1 MLHALKIY
9 TTLFIVFMLNASTL
23 FAQPNEDSLLHIAN
37 STIDDSIKFRQFF
50 ELVKGYKYYDLEKTK
65 EFNDSIAIVSKRTK
79 NPRYKGISDYYYG
92 FYYRKKDEYDK
103 AIEFFQ
109 KAKNNAIEHKYY
121 SIYAVSISEIAGIY
135 TDKGLLAKALEINIE
150 AANFNESKK
159 DINSASRLSTNYNSI
174 GLIYVE
180 MKEYQNALKY
190 YHKAI
195 QTSSA
200 AEDRSIPYG
209 NMAEIFLLLNQV
221 DSLNFYAEKC
231 FELEY
236 ELQSPRG
243 LAYAEWLRAEAYLI
257 AEKYQL
263 AEQSANKSIQL
274 YQKYPEKILM
284 IKAYNVLTKALLKNG
299 KNSLAIENANLG
311 LSLAEETNNLIL
323 IKNSH
328 GILASSYEQNKQY
341 ALALVHSKIMTNH
354 QDSLDLVKDNKLL
367 QDLSIKYETAQ
378 KNEEIASQKLKIA
391 KKDTQRYGLLAGLI
405 LLALIF
411 TLFAY
416 RYKSNQKISNQ
427 KIELL
432 KQEKKLLSIDYMF
445 QGQEEE
451 RKRIAQDLHDG
462 LGGILSVAKI
472 QIRSIQKEIE
482 KLESLKLISKT
493 EDLIESAYNEV
504 RRISH
509 DMMPG
514 ALVNLGLF
522 AAIEDLAEQMNLT
535 KQVKI
540 KTQWYTSDE
549 LLPEK
554 STPIIYRIV
563 QEAITNTM
571 KYAKAEN
578 MLIQMTEREQG
589 FNLAIED
596 DGVGF
601 DLEHMES
608 EGLGIKSIQSRVD
621 YLNGEMEIDTKPNEG
636 TKYEIFIPR

>member
-1 MLHALKIY
+1 ML
-9 TTLFIVFMLNASTL
+9 LFKKNCFFFLL
-23 FAQPNEDSLLHIAN
+23 FFLLGNCFYGYAQPNEDSLLYIAN
-37 STIDDSIKFRQFF
+37 NTKDDSKKYEQFF
-50 ELVKGYKYYDLEKTK
+50 KLVKGFKFYNLEKAK
-65 EFNDSIAIVSKRTK
+65 QYNDSIASLYVRTG
-79 NPRYKGISDYYYG
+79 NPKYKGISDYYYG
-92 FYYRKKDEYDK
+92 FYYRKKDEYDR
-103 AIEFFQ
+103 AIEYYQ
-109 KAKNNAIEHKYY
+109 QAKKYSVEQEYY
-121 SIYAVSISEIAGIY
+121 SLYAVSISEIAGIY
-135 TDKGLLAKALEINIE
+135 SDLGLLAKALEINIE
-150 AANFNESKK
+150 AANFNESIN
-159 DINSASRLSTNYNSI
+159 DSNSAGRLSTNYNAI
-174 GLIYVE
+174 GLVFGE
-180 MKEYQNALKY
+180 MNEYQNAIKY

-195 QTSSA
+195 LASSA
-200 AEDRSIPYG
+200 IEDRSIPYG

-231 FELEY
+231 FKLEN

-299 KNSLAIENANLG
+299 KNSLAIENANLA

-328 GILASSYEQNKQY
+328 EALASSYEQSKQY
-341 ALALVHSKIMTNH
+341 ALALAHSKKMTNY

-378 KNEEIASQKLKIA
+378 KNEEIASQKLEIT
-391 KKDTQRYGLLAGLI
+391 KKDNQTFGLLGG
-405 LLALIF
+405 LALLSLIF
-411 TLFAY
+411 ILFAY
-416 RYKSNQKISNQ
+416 RYTSNQKISNQ
-427 KIELL
+427 KIALL

-472 QIRSIQKEIE
+472 QIRTIQKEIE
-482 KLESLKLISKT
+482 KLENLNLISKT
-493 EDLIESAYNEV
+493 EELIESAYNEV

-522 AAIEDLAEQMNLT
+522 AAIEDLTDQMNLT

-549 LLPEK
+549 HLPEK

-578 MLIQMTEREQG
+578 MLIQMTEASDG
-589 FNLAIED
+589 FSLSIED

-601 DLEHMES
+601 DLENMES
-608 EGLGIKSIQSRVD
+608 EGLGIKSIPKN
-621 YLNGEMEIDTKPNEG
+621 L
-636 TKYEIFIPR
+636 F